1 MEELAD
7 LLAVFPAQ
15 TTSGDIQLMK
25 TSDPKM
31 VLVGTAQEP
40 LLQPQTTYLRKL
52 APKQLVG

>member
-31 VLVGTAQEP
+31 VLAGTAQVP
-40 LLQPQTTYLRKL
+40 
-52 APKQLVG
+52 